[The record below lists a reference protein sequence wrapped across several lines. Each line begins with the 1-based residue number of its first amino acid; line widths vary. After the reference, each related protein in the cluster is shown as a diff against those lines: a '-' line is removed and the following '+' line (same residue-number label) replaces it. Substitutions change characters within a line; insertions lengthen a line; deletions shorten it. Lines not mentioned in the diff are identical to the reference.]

1 MSLLHPYLEDA
12 MIRSAFFTNALPT
25 TSARLALLLVS
36 VVGVIG
42 AGCSNSSVSTLVDSL
57 RMGHENRLITI
68 DQLDLTQN
76 SGLLSP
82 QQVTGAKLIKRVQ
95 LQPQLEAFAKAL
107 STASDGVRW
116 ANHPL
121 TIKQFALRVE
131 TTDGTWFIFC
141 DVETSAGRTNC
152 IVTVG
157 EAGETNI
164 NRMKR
169 YESDELPA
177 WFRENQ
183 IEPK

>member
-1 MSLLHPYLEDA
+1 MEDA
-12 MIRSAFFTNALPT
+12 VIRSGFLTSALPA
-25 TSARLALLLVS
+25 TSVRLALLLVS
-36 VVGVIG
+36 VVCIIGV
-42 AGCSNSSVSTLVDSL
+42 GCSNSSVSTLVDSL
-57 RMGHENRLITI
+57 RMGNENRLTTI

-76 SGLLSP
+76 GGLLSP

-107 STASDGVRW
+107 STASEGVQW
-116 ANHPL
+116 ANHPV

-131 TTDGTWFIFC
+131 TTGGTWFIFC
-141 DVETSAGRTNC
+141 DVQTSAGRTNC

-177 WFRENQ
+177 WFRENL